1 MVWFR
6 NNRPCCVSSRLPGLV
21 LPCAVCGFR
30 VCCCSAEDVVSVE
43 EVVEGS
49 VEFEGGVDGGGG

>member
-30 VCCCSAEDVVSVE
+30 VCCCSAEDVEGS
-43 EVVEGS
+43 VEGS
-49 VEFEGGVDGGGG
+49 VDVGGGVDGGGE